1 MKCSDLFLKAPDVE
15 IKTLFYDSRKKVE
28 NGMFFCMDGLVH
40 DGHEF
45 IPQAIKNGAV
55 CIVHSKEI
63 EEKQKGIVY
72 IRVENVSDV
81 MPQVAARFN
90 GYPSKKMTVYG
101 VTGTNGKSTITKVI
115 KDIYIG

>member
-28 NGMFFCMDGLVH
+28 NGMFFCMDGLIH

-55 CIVHSKEI
+55 CIVHSKDI
-63 EEKQKGIVY
+63 VDKQKVLY
-72 IRVENVSDV
+72 TFV
-81 MPQVAARFN
+81 
-90 GYPSKKMTVYG
+90 
-101 VTGTNGKSTITKVI
+101 
-115 KDIYIG
+115 